1 MLPSSVPHEPS
12 RVVRRTLVVTGSAAA
27 DSARIALARD
37 HHHGTIVTSIEG
49 LAARLAGGFLRGID
63 RDALHDAVA
72 DAVREMPASDLADLA
87 AIAGLPGLPGALSA
101 TLAKAWSAGIDLASR
116 ARATGDERLASLA
129 CVEVAALDRL
139 PSGMCRPAD
148 LVARA
153 VERLRHAPGVLGEV
167 EFHAVAE
174 VDPCWRT
181 LIMAVARTVPTRW
194 AAGPRAVP
202 DWVRSTAMT
211 VEVNAAARPEVS
223 VASCASARH
232 EVMEA
237 FRWARC
243 HLAGGVAA
251 SDIAIAASAPGD
263 YDDLVLSLAAEAN
276 IDVHFSHG
284 RRALTTR
291 DGQPCAA
298 LADLLLQGLD
308 RDRMLRLARAIA
320 GNGTSLGTLP
330 EGWSRHLPRG
340 LVLDKPERW
349 RKGFAADEAP
359 SDVSTPFLLAVD
371 LIARGLDA
379 AREIGDALLRG
390 PSRLIWRRALMRAPP
405 SAIEATLA
413 DLRVADGVE
422 PATSIAWM
430 HAAALASAPRPHVWL
445 LGLNSRTWPRRSRED
460 PLLPDHIVP
469 GAELQPRTVTD
480 DDRAS
485 FAHILLTAEKS
496 VTCSYS
502 RRDPTGRLLGVSSLL
517 PKVPVRVL
525 HRARVPQHALSE
537 PDRLMAC
544 PDEFAASPRAASSDA
559 CWRDWRRPEITAH
572 DGLVRADHP
581 VLKAALAR
589 QHSASS
595 LKALLRNPLGFV
607 WKYGLG
613 WGAPDADERPF
624 ALDAAAF
631 GSLVHEVLQVAVR
644 DLEAGAGLSRSGR
657 SEVAAAVERA
667 AVAVGAGW
675 VEKGD
680 LPPPLLWEGTLA
692 RARDTASA
700 ALCWPLQ
707 TLVGQSSFVEIDF
720 PEGGAGAPWTVTGDV
735 AIPGTGLRIGGR
747 IDRLDLSG
755 DGRRARVVDYK
766 TGKAREPVALDGGRE
781 LQRCLYAF
789 AVGALMGRDVSVEA
803 ALLYPH
809 DEAKGY
815 RALDDQAETL
825 RILTA
830 ALAAAEASLIGGA
843 ALPGPDAGDDYD
855 DLLFALPASPGS
867 FMAEKR
873 AAARGLLGAAAD
885 IWEQL

>member
-1 MLPSSVPHEPS
+1 MPLAPS
-12 RVVRRTLVVTGSAAA
+12 RSVSAQVVRRTIVMSGSATA
-27 DSARIALARD
+27 DAIRIVLARD
-37 HHHGTIVTSIEG
+37 GHHGTAVMSIEG

-72 DAVREMPASDLADLA
+72 DVVHEMPEGGLGDLST
-87 AIAGLPGLPGALSA
+87 IAGLPGLPAALSA
-101 TLAKAWSAGIDLASR
+101 TLTKAWAAGLDLSLR
-116 ARATGDERLASLA
+116 AEATGEGRLASLA
-129 CVEVAALDRL
+129 RIEAAALERL
-139 PSGMCRPAD
+139 PPGMCRPAD

-153 VERLRHAPGVLGEV
+153 MERLCHTSKVLGEV
-167 EFHAVAE
+167 EFYALAE
-174 VDPCWRT
+174 IDPCWRP
-181 LIMAVARTVPTRW
+181 LVVAIAQTVPTRW

-202 DWVRSTAMT
+202 EWVRST
-211 VEVNAAARPEVS
+211 EVVVQATAGARPELS
-223 VASCASARH
+223 VTSCASARH

-237 FRWARC
+237 FRWARA
-243 HLAGGVAA
+243 HLASGVAA

-263 YDDLVLSLAAEAN
+263 YDDLMLSLAAEAN

-284 RRALTTR
+284 RRALTIR

-308 RDRMLRLARAIA
+308 RDRMLRFARTLA
-320 GNGTSLGTLP
+320 GNGTALGTLR
-330 EGWSRHLPRG
+330 EGWIQHLPRG
-340 LVLDKPERW
+340 VALDTPDRW
-349 RKGFAADEAP
+349 RKGFADNDAP
-359 SDVSTPFLLAVD
+359 SDVVTPILFGVD

-379 AREIGDALLRG
+379 AGEIGDALLRG
-390 PSRLIWRRALMRAPP
+390 ASRLIWRRALMRAPA
-405 SAIEATLA
+405 SALETTLA
-413 DLRVADGVE
+413 DLRVADGIE
-422 PATSIAWM
+422 PATSITWM
-430 HAAALASAPRPHVWL
+430 HAAALASVPRSHVWL

-469 GAELQPRTVTD
+469 GTELQPRTVTD

-485 FAHILLTAEKS
+485 FAHILLTAEAS

-525 HRARVPQHALSE
+525 HRARVPEHALSE

-544 PDEFAASPRAASSDA
+544 PDEFAASPRAASSNA
-559 CWRDWRRPEITAH
+559 CWHDWHRPEITAH

-581 VLKAALAR
+581 ILKTALAR

-607 WKYGLG
+607 WRYGLG
-613 WGAPDADERPF
+613 WGAPDAVERPF

-644 DLEAGAGLSRSGR
+644 ELEAGPGLSRSGR
-657 SEVAAAVERA
+657 NEVLAAVERA
-667 AVAVGAGW
+667 ASAVGTGW

-700 ALCWPLQ
+700 ALCWPLEA
-707 TLVGQSSFVEIDF
+707 LVGQSSFVEIDF
-720 PEGGAGAPWTVTGDV
+720 PEGGQGAPWTATGDV
-735 AIPGTGLRIGGR
+735 AVPGTGLRIGGR
-747 IDRLDLSG
+747 IDRLDLSD
-755 DGRRARVVDYK
+755 DGRRARVLDYK
-766 TGKAREPVALDGGRE
+766 TGKAREPVVLDGGRE

-789 AVGALMGRDVSVEA
+789 AVGALLGQDVSVEA

-809 DEAKGY
+809 DEGKGY
-815 RALDDQAETL
+815 RVLDDQAETL
-825 RILTA
+825 RILTE

-843 ALPGPDAGDDYD
+843 ALPGPDAGDTYD

-867 FMAEKR
+867 LMAEKR
-873 AAARGLLGAAAD
+873 AVARGLLGAAAS
-885 IWEQL
+885 IWEQP

>member
-1 MLPSSVPHEPS
+1 MVS
-12 RVVRRTLVVTGSAAA
+12 GSAAA
-27 DSARIALARD
+27 DAARIALARQGR
-37 HHHGTIVTSIEG
+37 HGTNVTSIEG

-72 DAVREMPASDLADLA
+72 DAVREMPESNLADLS
-87 AIAGLPGLPGALSA
+87 AIAGLPGLPGALSE
-101 TLAKAWSAGIDLASR
+101 TLAKAWAADIDLASR
-116 ARATGDERLASLA
+116 AQATGDERLASLA
-129 CVEVAALDRL
+129 RVEAAALDRL
-139 PSGMCRPAD
+139 SPGMCRPAD

-153 VERLRHAPGVLGEV
+153 VDRLCYAPKVLGEV
-167 EFHAVAE
+167 EFRAVAE
-174 VDPCWRT
+174 VDPCWRA
-181 LIMAVARTVPTRW
+181 LVKAVARTVPTRW
-194 AAGPRAVP
+194 TAGPRAVP

-211 VEVNAAARPEVS
+211 VEASAAARPEVS

-232 EVMEA
+232 EVIEA

-243 HLAGGVAA
+243 HLANGVAA
-251 SDIAIAASAPGD
+251 SNIAVAASAPGD

-291 DGQPCAA
+291 DGQPCAV

-308 RDRMLRLARAIA
+308 RDRMLRLARALA
-320 GNGTSLGTLP
+320 GNGTALGTLP

-340 LVLDKPERW
+340 LVLDMPERW
-349 RKGFAADEAP
+349 RKGFAAGEAP
-359 SDVSTPFLLAVD
+359 SDVVTPILLAVD
-371 LIARGLDA
+371 LVARGLDA
-379 AREIGDALLRG
+379 AGEIGEALLRG
-390 PSRLIWRRALMRAPP
+390 APRLIWRRALMRAPA
-405 SAIEATLA
+405 SALEATLA

-430 HAAALASAPRPHVWL
+430 HAAALASCPRPHTWL

-485 FAHILLTAEKS
+485 FAHILLTAEAG

-502 RRDPTGRLLGVSSLL
+502 RRDPTGRLLGVSSLV
-517 PKVPVRVL
+517 PKGPVRVL
-525 HRARVPQHALSE
+525 HRARVPEHALSE

-544 PDEFAASPRAASSDA
+544 PDEFAASPRAASSSA
-559 CWRDWRRPEITAH
+559 CWHDWHRPEITPH

-644 DLEAGAGLSRSGR
+644 DIEAGAGLSRSGR
-657 SEVAAAVERA
+657 SEVVAAVERA
-667 AVAVGAGW
+667 TAAVGAGW

-692 RARDTASA
+692 RARDMASA

-707 TLVGQSSFVEIDF
+707 SLAGQSSFVEIDF
-720 PEGGAGAPWTVTGDV
+720 PEGGQGAPWTATGDV

-747 IDRLDLSG
+747 IDRLDLSA
-755 DGRRARVVDYK
+755 DGRRARVLDYK

-789 AVGALMGRDVSVEA
+789 AVGALLGRDVSVEA

-809 DEAKGY
+809 DEPRGY

-825 RILTA
+825 RILTE
-830 ALAAAEASLIGGA
+830 ALAASEASLGGGA

-855 DLLFALPASPGS
+855 DLLFALPTSPGS

-873 AAARGLLGAAAD
+873 AAARGLLGAAAN
-885 IWEQL
+885 IWEHP

>member
-1 MLPSSVPHEPS
+1 MTSLPSLARPIFS
-12 RVVRRTLVVTGSAAA
+12 RRTLVVSNASAAEA
-27 DSARIALARD
+27 ARIALARQGRA
-37 HHHGTIVTSIEG
+37 GTWVTSIEG
-49 LAARLAGGFLRGID
+49 LATRLAGGFLRAID
-63 RDALHDAVA
+63 RDVLHDAVA
-72 DAVREMPASDLADLA
+72 DAVREVPQDSMADLSA
-87 AIAGLPGLPGALSA
+87 TASLPGLPAALSA
-101 TLAKAWSAGIDLASR
+101 TLAKTWAAGIDLTLR
-116 ARATGDERLASLA
+116 AEKTGEERLASLA
-129 CVEVAALDRL
+129 HVEAAALDRL
-139 PSGMCRPAD
+139 PPGMCRPTD

-153 VERLRHAPGVLGEV
+153 IERLCHAPNVLGQV
-167 EFHAVAE
+167 EFSAVAE
-174 VDPCWRT
+174 IDPCWRP
-181 LIMAVARTVPTRW
+181 LIMRLAQAVPTRW
-194 AAGPRAVP
+194 ASGPRAVP
-202 DWVRSTAMT
+202 DWVRSARMT
-211 VEVNAAARPEVS
+211 VEATAAARPEVS

-237 FRWARC
+237 LRWARA
-243 HLAGGVAA
+243 HLASGVAA

-276 IDVHFSHG
+276 IDVHFAHG

-298 LADLLLQGLD
+298 LADVLLQGID
-308 RDRMLRLARAIA
+308 RDRMLRLARALA
-320 GNGTSLGTLP
+320 GNGTVLGTLP
-330 EGWSRHLPRG
+330 EGWSQYLPRG
-340 LVLDKPERW
+340 VVLDTPDRW
-349 RKGFAADEAP
+349 RKGFAANEAP
-359 SDVSTPFLLAVD
+359 PDVATPILLGVE
-371 LIARGLDA
+371 LIGRGLDG
-379 AREIGDALLRG
+379 ARETGDALLRG
-390 PSRLIWRRALMRAPP
+390 ASRLIWRRALMRAPA
-405 SAIEATLA
+405 SALETTLA

-430 HAAALASAPRPHVWL
+430 HAAALASSPRPHVWL

-469 GAELQPRTVTD
+469 GVELQPRTVTD

-525 HRARVPQHALSE
+525 HRARVPEHALSE

-544 PDEFAASPRAASSDA
+544 PDEFARSPRAASSHA
-559 CWRDWRRPEITAH
+559 CWHDWHRPEITAH

-607 WKYGLG
+607 WRYGLG
-613 WGAPDADERPF
+613 WGAPDAVERPF

-644 DLEAGAGLSRSGR
+644 ELEAGPGLSRSGR
-657 SEVAAAVERA
+657 NEVAAAVERA
-667 AVAVGAGW
+667 ANAIGTGW

-692 RARDTASA
+692 RARDTAAA
-700 ALCWPLQ
+700 ALCWPLEA
-707 TLVGQSSFVEIDF
+707 LVGQSSFVEIDF
-720 PEGGAGAPWTVTGDV
+720 PEGGQDAPWTTTGDV

-747 IDRLDLSG
+747 IDRLDLSD
-755 DGRRARVVDYK
+755 DGRRARVLDYK
-766 TGKAREPVALDGGRE
+766 TGKAREAVVLDGGRE

-789 AVGALMGRDVSVEA
+789 AVGALLGRDVSVEA

-809 DEAKGY
+809 DEAGGY
-815 RALDDQAETL
+815 RALDDQADTL
-825 RILTA
+825 RILTE
-830 ALAAAEASLIGGA
+830 ALAAAEASLTGGA

-873 AAARGLLGAAAD
+873 AVARGLLGAAAS
-885 IWEQL
+885 IWEQP